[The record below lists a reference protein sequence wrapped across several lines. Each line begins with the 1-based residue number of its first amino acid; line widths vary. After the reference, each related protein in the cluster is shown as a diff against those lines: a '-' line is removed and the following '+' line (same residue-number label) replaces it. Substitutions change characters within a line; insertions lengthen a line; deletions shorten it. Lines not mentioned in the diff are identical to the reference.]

1 MIQHPAFTIEP
12 WCLRETELDLDV
24 WAQTESLF
32 ALSDGH
38 IGWRGNLDDGDP
50 YRLLE
55 SYLNGVH
62 ELRPRPLQLSDL

>member
-38 IGWRGNLDDGDP
+38 IGWRGQSG
-50 YRLLE
+50 
-55 SYLNGVH
+55 
-62 ELRPRPLQLSDL
+62 

>member
-50 YRLLE
+50 YRLLG
-55 SYLNGVH
+55 SYLNGVN